1 MSLKGVELQIAIP
14 KTFDA
19 GKMAD
24 QAAQLTLGNQAA
36 STEAMNRQLERNR
49 SSVTTSEK
57 TEELNADEEQN
68 HNQELD
74 QHHKNEKNNNNEA
87 IVEVKHPYKGNFVD
101 FSG

>member
-24 QAAQLTLGNQAA
+24 QAAQLSQGNQAA
-36 STEAMNRQLERNR
+36 SSEAMKRQVDRNK
-49 SSVTTSEK
+49 STVTTSESSK
-57 TEELNADEEQN
+57 AVDGDDESQ
-68 HNQELD
+68 NQESE
-74 QHHKNEKNNNNEA
+74 HHREKNNNNNEA
-87 IVEVKHPYKGNFVD
+87 IVKIKHPFKGNFVD

>member
-24 QAAQLTLGNQAA
+24 QAAQLSQGNQAA
-36 STEAMNRQLERNR
+36 SSEAMKRHVDRNR
-49 SSVTTSEK
+49 STVTTSESTK
-57 TEELNADEEQN
+57 AVDGDDEDQDQ
-68 HNQELD
+68 NQESE
-74 QHHKNEKNNNNEA
+74 HHREKNNNNEA
-87 IVEVKHPYKGNFVD
+87 IVKIKHPFKGNFVD

>member
-24 QAAQLTLGNQAA
+24 QAAQLNLGNQAA
-36 STEAMNRQLERNR
+36 SAEAMNRQLERNR
-49 SSVTTSEK
+49 STVTTSEK
-57 TEELNADEEQN
+57 TEEIHSDENQNQNQEFEEQHEKDN
-68 HNQELD
+68 N
-74 QHHKNEKNNNNEA
+74 KNESQ
-87 IVEVKHPYKGNFVD
+87 VEVKHPYKGNFVD

>member
-36 STEAMNRQLERNR
+36 SAEAMNRQLERNR
-49 SSVTTSEK
+49 STVTTSEN
-57 TEELNADEEQN
+57 TEEIHADEDQN
-68 HNQELD
+68 HNKEFENHKEKD
-74 QHHKNEKNNNNEA
+74 DNKNESQA
-87 IVEVKHPYKGNFVD
+87 EVKHPYKGNFVD

>member
-24 QAAQLTLGNQAA
+24 QAAQLSQGNQAA
-36 STEAMNRQLERNR
+36 SSEAMKRQLIRTR
-49 SSVTTSEK
+49 STVTTSENTK
-57 TEELNADEEQN
+57 AIDGDDE
-68 HNQELD
+68 NQHQESE
-74 QHHKNEKNNNNEA
+74 HHREKNNNNNEA
-87 IVEVKHPYKGNFVD
+87 IVKIQHPFKGNFVD